1 MLRSWWLNVNSM
13 SYNASFPALCHQ
25 FLGQTD
31 PMTEENMNNLYSLAT
46 QVGYNT
52 QMEISEFCTRYL
64 DVFNTGIHYSFLAS
78 IAAMLISL
86 VIFIM
91 TKKGLPLPQRK
102 RLWKTSHTLPKKRL
116 PCQKKSSSA
125 WALSSQCSA

>member
-1 MLRSWWLNVNSM
+1 MPYNTQDIAGFCTQYLDVFNTGIHYSFIASVAAMLI
-13 SYNASFPALCHQ
+13 
-25 FLGQTD
+25 
-31 PMTEENMNNLYSLAT
+31 SLAT

-91 TKKGLPLPQRK
+91 TKKGLPSPAKKAAVEDKSYTPEEKAAMSKEIKQRMG
-102 RLWKTSHTLPKKRL
+102 
-116 PCQKKSSSA
+116 
-125 WALSSQCSA
+125 ALFAVEISI